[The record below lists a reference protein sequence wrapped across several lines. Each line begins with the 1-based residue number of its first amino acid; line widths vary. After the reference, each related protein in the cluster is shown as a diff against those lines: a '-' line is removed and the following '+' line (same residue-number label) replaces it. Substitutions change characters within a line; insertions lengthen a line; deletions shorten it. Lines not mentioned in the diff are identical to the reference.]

1 MVIYSYIRYGFEGIL
16 VRIEADLW
24 RGIPGLYISGL
35 ASGAVREARE
45 RVRSAFHNAGF
56 RFPQEHVLINL
67 APAEV
72 KKEDAAL
79 DLPIA
84 LVMLAASGQIPPAGP
99 VMALGELELSGRL
112 RPVKGVLAA
121 AARALREGAGSMIVP
136 LANQPEAEVLMPG
149 RVAGAANL
157 KEAADAFL
165 RCAAGGRFPSRTPA
179 AIPAAAPAA
188 ASAGPLPYT
197 GDFAEVRGQ
206 ERYKRALE
214 IAAAGGHNVLVFGP
228 PGAGKTMLARR
239 WTTIFPDL
247 DPEDAVTVTRLYSLA
262 GLLFGEDPASPRGL
276 VRRPPLR
283 SPHHTS
289 SAEGILGGGK
299 HLTPGEASLAHAG
312 VLFLDEAPQFRVNV
326 LQALREPLEDKRV
339 RISRASGQVRLPADF
354 QLLLAANPCPCGKLG
369 MSAGDCFCSGDEI
382 YRYWRRFGGALL
394 DRVEL
399 RVAVNAPGIDALATG
414 GNSGESSAVI
424 RERVTKAVAIGK
436 ERFRGSQVRRNAGMP
451 PPFIDQYCAP
461 DDRAKAALRTAVEKL
476 GLSGRAYHGIL
487 RVARSIADL
496 EGKDAIGAEHV
507 LEAVQHRRMGD
518 DPYDV
523 FQAE

>member
-16 VRIEADLW
+16 VRIEADLR
-24 RGIPGLYISGL
+24 RGIPGVDITGL

-45 RVRSAFHNAGF
+45 RVRSAFHNTGF
-56 RFPQEHVLINL
+56 QFPQEHVLINL

-84 LVMLAASGQIPPAGP
+84 LVLLSASGQIPPAGN
-99 VMALGELELSGRL
+99 VMALGELELSGRV

-121 AARALREGAGSMIVP
+121 AARALNEGVDSMIVP
-136 LANQPEAEVLMPG
+136 LANQPEAEILMPG
-149 RVAGAANL
+149 RVAGVESL
-157 KEAADAFL
+157 KEAANAFL
-165 RCAAGGRFPSRTPA
+165 HHAGAGRFPSRPA
-179 AIPAAAPAA
+179 AIV
-188 ASAGPLPYT
+188 SEGPHPYT

-206 ERYKRALE
+206 ERYKRVLE
-214 IAAAGGHNVLVFGP
+214 IAAVGGHNLLVFGP

-247 DPEDAVTVTRLYSLA
+247 EPEDAVTVTRLYSLA
-262 GLLFGEDPASPRGL
+262 GLLFGDDPASPKGL
-276 VRRPPLR
+276 VRRPPFR

-299 HLTPGEASLAHAG
+299 HLTPGDASLAHAG

-339 RISRASGQVRLPADF
+339 RISRASGQVQLPADF

-369 MSAGDCFCSGDEI
+369 MASGDCFCSGEEI

-399 RVAVNAPGIDALATG
+399 RAAVNAPGIEALASG
-414 GNSGESSAVI
+414 GNSGERSAVI
-424 RERVTKAVAIGK
+424 RERVLRAIAAGK
-436 ERFRGSQVRRNAGMP
+436 ERFQGSQVRRNAGMP
-451 PPFIDQYCAP
+451 PPFLDKYCTPNDHAR
-461 DDRAKAALRTAVEKL
+461 RALTTAVEKL

-496 EGKDAIGAEHV
+496 EGKDSIEAEHI

-523 FQAE
+523 FQAD

>member
-1 MVIYSYIRYGFEGIL
+1 MFFHSYIRYGFEGIL
-16 VRIEADLW
+16 VRIEADLR
-24 RGIPGLYISGL
+24 RGIPGVDITGL

-45 RVRSAFHNAGF
+45 RVRSAFRNTDF
-56 RFPQEHVLINL
+56 RFPQEHILINL
-67 APAEV
+67 APAEI

-84 LVMLAASGQIPPAGP
+84 LVVLAASGQIPPAGN

-121 AARALREGAGSMIVP
+121 AARALSEEVDSMIVP
-136 LANQPEAEVLMPG
+136 HENLREAEILMPG
-149 RVAGAANL
+149 RVAGVRNL
-157 KEAADAFL
+157 KEAADVFL
-165 RCAAGGRFPSRTPA
+165 HRAKQGHFPPNPTVCGT
-179 AIPAAAPAA
+179 
-188 ASAGPLPYT
+188 ASKGPPVYT
-197 GDFAEVRGQ
+197 GDFSEVRGQ
-206 ERYKRALE
+206 ERYKRLLE

-262 GLLFGEDPASPRGL
+262 GLLFGNDPASPNGL
-276 VRRPPLR
+276 VERPPLR
-283 SPHHTS
+283 APHHTA

-339 RISRASGQVRLPADF
+339 RISRASGQVQLPADF

-369 MSAGDCFCSGDEI
+369 AAAGDCFCSGEEI

-399 RVAVNAPGIDALATG
+399 RTAVSAPGIEALAAG
-414 GNSGESSAVI
+414 GNNGESSAVI
-424 RERVTKAVAIGK
+424 RERVTKAVAVGR
-436 ERFRGSQVRRNAGMP
+436 ERFLGSRVRRNAGMP
-451 PPFIDQYCAP
+451 PSLIEKYCAL
-461 DDRAKAALRTAVEKL
+461 DDRARNALTTAVEKL

-487 RVARSIADL
+487 RVARTIADL
-496 EGKDAIGAEHV
+496 EGKEAIGTENIF
-507 LEAVQHRRMGD
+507 EAVQHRRMGD

>member
-1 MVIYSYIRYGFEGIL
+1 MFVYSYIRFGFDGIL
-16 VRIEADLW
+16 VRIEADLR
-24 RGIPGLYISGL
+24 RGIPGVDITGL

-45 RVRSAFHNAGF
+45 RVRSAFRNSGF
-56 RFPQEHVLINL
+56 QFPQEHVLINL

-84 LVMLAASGQIPPAGP
+84 LVMLAASGQVPPVGSI
-99 VMALGELELSGRL
+99 MALGELELSGRL

-121 AARALREGAGSMIVP
+121 AARALSEGVDSMIVP
-136 LANQPEAEVLMPG
+136 TANLREAELLLPG
-149 RVAGAANL
+149 KVAGVENL
-157 KEAADAFL
+157 KEAAAAFFCHA
-165 RCAAGGRFPSRTPA
+165 REGCFPPS
-179 AIPAAAPAA
+179 
-188 ASAGPLPYT
+188 PLPPSGGGT
-197 GDFAEVRGQ
+197 VAGTPPFAGDFAEVRGQ
-206 ERYKRALE
+206 ERYKRVLE

-247 DPEDAVTVTRLYSLA
+247 DPEDTVTVTRLYSLA
-262 GLLFGEDPASPRGL
+262 GLLFGDDPGSPNGL
-276 VRRPPLR
+276 VRRPPFR
-283 SPHHTS
+283 SPHHTA

-312 VLFLDEAPQFRVNV
+312 VLFLDEAPQFHVNV
-326 LQALREPLEDKRV
+326 LQALREPLEEKRV
-339 RISRASGQVRLPADF
+339 RIARASGQVQLPADF

-369 MSAGDCFCSGDEI
+369 MAAGDCFCSGEEI

-399 RVAVNAPGIDALATG
+399 RAAVPAPDIDTLAAG
-414 GNSGESSAVI
+414 GASGETSAVI
-424 RERVTKAVAIGK
+424 RKRVTGAIAAGK
-436 ERFRGSQVRRNAGMP
+436 DRFKHADRVRRNAGMP
-451 PPFIDQYCAP
+451 PPLIDRYCGL
-461 DDRAKAALRTAVEKL
+461 DDHARRALKTAAERL

-487 RVARSIADL
+487 RVSRTIADL
-496 EGKDAIGAEHV
+496 EGKDAIGAEHI
-507 LEAVQHRRMGD
+507 LEAVQHRRTGD

-523 FQAE
+523 FQTG

>member
-1 MVIYSYIRYGFEGIL
+1 MFIYSYIRYGFEGIL
-16 VRIEADLW
+16 VRIEADLR
-24 RGIPGLYISGL
+24 RGIPGVDITGL

-45 RVRSAFHNAGF
+45 RVRSAFHNTGF

-84 LVMLAASGQIPPAGP
+84 LVMLAASGQIPPAGN
-99 VMALGELELSGRL
+99 VMALGELELSGRV

-121 AARALREGAGSMIVP
+121 AARALNEGADSMIVP
-136 LANQPEAEVLMPG
+136 LANQPEAEILMPG
-149 RVAGAANL
+149 RVAGVMNL
-157 KEAADAFL
+157 KEAANAFL
-165 RCAAGGRFPSRTPA
+165 YRAGSGCFPSRPL
-179 AIPAAAPAA
+179 AAADTAA
-188 ASAGPLPYT
+188 TVSEAPYHYT

-206 ERYKRALE
+206 ERYKRVLE

-247 DPEDAVTVTRLYSLA
+247 DPYDAVTVTRLYSLA

-276 VRRPPLR
+276 MRRPPLR

-339 RISRASGQVRLPADF
+339 RISRASGQVQLPADF

-369 MSAGDCFCSGDEI
+369 MAAGDCFCSGDEI

-399 RVAVNAPGIDALATG
+399 RAAVNAPGIDALASG
-414 GNSGESSAVI
+414 GNSGESSAMI
-424 RERVTKAVAIGK
+424 RERVTRAIAAGK
-436 ERFRGSQVRRNAGMP
+436 ERFKESHVRRNAGMP
-451 PPFIDQYCAP
+451 PPFIDKYCAP
-461 DDRAKAALRTAVEKL
+461 DDRAKRALKTAVEKL
-476 GLSGRAYHGIL
+476 GLSGRAYHSIL

-496 EGKDAIGAEHV
+496 EGKDAIAAEHV